1 MAGHAILLTISFRN
15 GSISARVLGPESRPW
30 LTLCHGMGLDADNML
45 KLAEALSDEWRILL
59 WDMPGHGASSIAS
72 DYSMSMFVDA
82 LETVIEA
89 AGATQPVLLGFS
101 FGGIIA
107 QYALAKQPA
116 AYKALIAYGCFAPF
130 HQPPPVPRV
139 MISAAL
145 LPYRLRSWARI
156 KHEFADLCAESEAG
170 RADVTRALE
179 HTSKPVFIAMTRALL
194 ESFETQPSQR
204 FDCPLLVIRGSHD
217 SNHALLEKSAAGLIA
232 AHPDAG
238 EVVIE
243 NAGHCA
249 HNDRPDAVAA
259 AIRKFLQAI

>member
-1 MAGHAILLTISFRN
+1 
-15 GSISARVLGPESRPW
+15 
-30 LTLCHGMGLDADNML
+30 MGLDADNML
-45 KLAEALSDEWRILL
+45 VLAAALSDEWRVLL
-59 WDMPGHGASSIAS
+59 WDMPGHGASSIAT

-82 LETVIEA
+82 LETVIKA

-116 AYKALIAYGCFAPF
+116 TYKALIAYGCFAPF
-130 HQPPPVPRV
+130 HQPPPIPRA

-145 LPYRLRSWARI
+145 LPYRIRSWARM
-156 KHEFADLCAESEAG
+156 KYDFADLCAESEAG

-179 HTSKPVFIAMTRALL
+179 RTSKPVFIAMTRTLL
-194 ESFETQPSQR
+194 ESFEAQPSLR
-204 FDCPLLVIRGSHD
+204 FDCPLLVVRGSHD
-217 SNHALLEKSAAGLIA
+217 SNRALLEKSAAGLIA

-238 EVVIE
+238 EVVVE

-249 HNDRPDAVAA
+249 HNDRTDEVAA
-259 AIRKFLQAI
+259 VLREFLLAV